1 MLLAWGLVGTTP
13 SPLGQLW
20 CVVQMWCKRGASG
33 VTILDN
39 EKNQAGGPEGN
50 LLANPAFL
58 KYLAGLPVQSFR
70 GLLVVNGET
79 GKAMTIISKREGDN
93 LPNVHVASE
102 E

>member
-1 MLLAWGLVGTTP
+1 ML
-13 SPLGQLW
+13 
-20 CVVQMWCKRGASG
+20 CVLRQDG

-39 EKNQAGGPEGN
+39 KNVNQAGGPEDK

-58 KYLAGLPVQSFR
+58 KYLAGLPVHSFR
-70 GLLVVNGET
+70 GLLVVDGET